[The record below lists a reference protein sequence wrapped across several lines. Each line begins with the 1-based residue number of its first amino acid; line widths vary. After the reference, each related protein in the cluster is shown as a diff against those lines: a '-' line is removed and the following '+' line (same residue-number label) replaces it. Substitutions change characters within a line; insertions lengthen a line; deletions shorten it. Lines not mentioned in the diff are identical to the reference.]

1 MYFNISEIFVSL
13 EVASFMVNV
22 VVDECSLSDYP
33 SSTSD
38 VVKDVH
44 CLFYSR

>member
-13 EVASFMVNV
+13 EVPSFMVNV

-38 VVKDVH
+38 VKDVH